1 MPVSISKLLDCD
13 LKTYL
18 ISSTGLYW
26 WVSLCYSMIK
36 KSLKSPVWSHSSST
50 FWSIRQTLQMCVS
63 VQISSSAM
71 SLGSNSV
78 KQLNPA
84 DFVLENYLLGQ
95 TALSLQKFLGSFKVP
110 KQHCRLLQADIL
122 SWGKQNLLLG
132 EHNIW
137 MGRQGSAC
145 PQQLTVGHRSF

>member
-1 MPVSISKLLDCD
+1 
-13 LKTYL
+13 
-18 ISSTGLYW
+18 
-26 WVSLCYSMIK
+26 
-36 KSLKSPVWSHSSST
+36 
-50 FWSIRQTLQMCVS
+50 MCVS

-132 EHNIW
+132 EHNI
-137 MGRQGSAC
+137 
-145 PQQLTVGHRSF
+145 